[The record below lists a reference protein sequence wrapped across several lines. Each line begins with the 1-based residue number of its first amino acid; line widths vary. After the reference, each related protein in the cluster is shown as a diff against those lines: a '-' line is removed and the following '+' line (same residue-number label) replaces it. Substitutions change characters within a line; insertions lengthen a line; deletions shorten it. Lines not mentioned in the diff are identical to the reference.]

1 MPHMCKGGRM
11 MEATDPNPIFQRKS
25 LESLDEGYMVF
36 IRKMMIKFEM
46 Y

>member
-1 MPHMCKGGRM
+1 M
-11 MEATDPNPIFQRKS
+11 MVATDPNPIFQRKS
-25 LESLDEGYMVF
+25 LESLDEGYTVL